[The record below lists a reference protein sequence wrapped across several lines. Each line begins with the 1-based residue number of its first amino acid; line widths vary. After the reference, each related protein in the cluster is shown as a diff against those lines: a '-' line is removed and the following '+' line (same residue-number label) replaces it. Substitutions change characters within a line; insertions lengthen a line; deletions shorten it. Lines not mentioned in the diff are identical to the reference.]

1 MSEFIDDP
9 LPPVTQDNIDIE
21 LRIGPDDTFERRSVK
36 GSEEPKVAPTEAARE
51 YDIIDAEIELSN
63 ITDETNYI
71 EAIVVGVDNNIP
83 PSEGDPLN
91 SRDRPEVVTL
101 DVKNQLTE
109 AERDG
114 QEIDR
119 IFTGVVANAAR
130 LGDHRFKMTAFW
142 PGFNEIKDGRITT
155 SPPPSFSD
163 FIAATGGPTSG
174 TTPNFKTTDNSFRK
188 NKISTIID
196 RVGRRVTRN
205 SIFDYQTNLAD
216 GGVLVGERPNGEE
229 IRNGFDQEV
238 TRDGVR
244 EEIDTVLDDLS
255 LKSESVWNVDRYGDF
270 YFGAIQPDSHKLRYM
285 TETSAGKQSPAWR
298 SVRVIGDG
306 IVSQDGW
313 GASAQINE
321 DPEKVL
327 GNIDGTSVEDG
338 LAEPVFEYRNMEI
351 NTEKEASHVM
361 NELREEIRDQAA
373 GGFIEVIGHPEV
385 WPGDAI
391 ELPDAESQPF
401 GLERFGVRR
410 VIHRINNQDGFMT
423 RIECGGL
430 TNGTETVFEDDLK
443 DLVQAQ
449 KEYENAVDKYIEQRA
464 LEQTAASRL

>member
-9 LPPVTQDNIDIE
+9 LPPVTQDSIDIE
-21 LRIGPDDTFERRSVK
+21 LRIGPDEAFERRSVK

-51 YDIIDAEIELSN
+51 YDIIDAEVELSN

-71 EAIVVGVDNNIP
+71 EAIVVGTDHNIP

-91 SRDRPEVVTL
+91 RGDRPEVVTL

-109 AERDG
+109 AERDD

-142 PGFNEIKDGRITT
+142 PGFNNIKDGRVIT
-155 SPPPSFSD
+155 SPPPSISGIVSRSF
-163 FIAATGGPTSG
+163 G
-174 TTPNFKTTDNSFRK
+174 TTPDFKITDNSSRK

-196 RVGRRVTRN
+196 RVGKRVTRN
-205 SIFDYQTNLAD
+205 SIFDYETNLAD
-216 GGVLVGERPNGEE
+216 GGVVVGERPNGEE

-238 TRDGVR
+238 TRDGFR

-270 YFGAIQPDSHKLRYM
+270 YFGAIQPDAHKLRYM
-285 TETSAGKQSPAWR
+285 TETSAGKQSPALR

-321 DPEKVL
+321 DPEEVL
-327 GNIDGTSVEDG
+327 GNISGESVEDG
-338 LAEPVFEYRNMEI
+338 LAEPTFEYRNMEI
-351 NTEKEASHVM
+351 NTRKEALHVM
-361 NELREEIRDQAA
+361 DELREEIREQAG

-423 RIECGGL
+423 RIECAGL
-430 TNGTETVFEDDLK
+430 TNGVETLFEQDLK
-443 DLVQAQ
+443 ELIQEQ
-449 KEYENAVDKYIEQRA
+449 KEYENAVDEYIGARGGTGGVSG
-464 LEQTAASRL
+464 L